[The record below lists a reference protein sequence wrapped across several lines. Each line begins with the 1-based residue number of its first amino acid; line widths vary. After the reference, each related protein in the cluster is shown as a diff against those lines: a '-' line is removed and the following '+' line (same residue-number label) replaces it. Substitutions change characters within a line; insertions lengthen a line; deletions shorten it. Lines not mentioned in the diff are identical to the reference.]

1 MAAKKKAKTKAKKKT
16 KKVPTRRVVGYKKAA
31 PKQKTKPKVKKKAK
45 PKAAPKAG
53 VKKKAKAKAAP
64 KTKRVAIPAPA
75 VPTVPPGMA
84 RIGFVT
90 HYFPHVSAAI
100 VQLETGSLRVGD
112 VIHIKGHTSDFT
124 QRVESME
131 IDHVHVN
138 EARPGQSFGVRVK
151 EHAREHDVVY
161 KAKPYLSPLPF
172 REKEKTI

>member
-1 MAAKKKAKTKAKKKT
+1 MATKKKAKNKAKKKT
-16 KKVPTRRVVGYKKAA
+16 KKVPARKTLARKKSA
-31 PKQKTKPKVKKKAK
+31 PKLKSRPKIKKKAK
-45 PKAAPKAG
+45 SKVTPKAG
-53 VKKKAKAKAAP
+53 VKKKLKAKPAP
-64 KTKRVAIPAPA
+64 KKKRVVISKPVASS
-75 VPTVPPGMA
+75 VPLGMA
-84 RIGFVT
+84 RIGLVT

-161 KAKPYLSPLPF
+161 KAKS
-172 REKEKTI
+172 